1 MLCVT
6 PSDVFQ
12 TTIIESIFYQHFY
25 PLQPLQKTPT
35 TELEEVVSYHHYI
48 PLETRREE
56 TNFLKSLNRTISKN
70 DGNKPFSSN

>member
-56 TNFLKSLNRTISKN
+56 TNFLMSPNGTISKN
-70 DGNKPFSSN
+70 GGNKPFSEV